1 MWENFISIRDLG
13 VELLLLLCSVLFSG
27 LRCLEAG
34 EVTRPRLPLQR

>member
-13 VELLLLLCSVLFSG
+13 VELLLLLLCSVLFSG

-34 EVTRPRLPLQR
+34 E